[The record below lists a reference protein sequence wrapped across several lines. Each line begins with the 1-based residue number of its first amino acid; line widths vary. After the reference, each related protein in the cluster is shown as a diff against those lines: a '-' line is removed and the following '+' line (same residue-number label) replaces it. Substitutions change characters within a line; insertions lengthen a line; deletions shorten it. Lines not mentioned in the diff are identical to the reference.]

1 MGEIKAMGAL
11 QLPRVLPISVANF
24 FSLYNRPEIKGERKK
39 ERGKKG
45 HGGIGRV
52 GRGKEGET
60 LT

>member
-39 ERGKKG
+39 EEKKAM
-45 HGGIGRV
+45 
-52 GRGKEGET
+52 EA
-60 LT
+60 